1 MNSPTSTPP
10 LVTDPLGTQAVK
22 ETGEAAAAEA
32 TAPEAVSLISTH
44 TRPPDWVGAL
54 GAHIKANMD
63 RPFAWGPHDCVTW
76 SISCLAVTRSPE
88 IKKSVGLRHRSLLGA
103 LKEMK
108 KRGCESPQ
116 EAAAWLLGSP
126 KPVTQAKFGDIVA
139 LDTQAL
145 GVDAGGG
152 ELGLS
157 LGVCYG
163 RHTFFVGEDGLVPF
177 PTLQCNEAYN
187 G

>member
-1 MNSPTSTPP
+1 MDRVAHPSTY
-10 LVTDPLGTQAVK
+10 
-22 ETGEAAAAEA
+22 
-32 TAPEAVSLISTH
+32 I
-44 TRPPDWVGAL
+44 RPADWVGAL
-54 GAHIKANMD
+54 GAHIKESMD

-88 IKKSVGLRHRSLLGA
+88 IKKVVGLRHRSLLGA
-103 LKEMK
+103 VKEMK
-108 KRGCESPQ
+108 KRGCASPQ
-116 EAAAWLLGSP
+116 EAAAWLLGPP

-139 LDTQAL
+139 MDTQAL

-152 ELGLS
+152 ELGMS